1 MRQCLGN
8 GQKINAQNDPWLRT
22 IDNSYIQSVPIKG
35 LEDLQV
41 CELIDHNT
49 NVGVKN
55 ILHDIFDDQ
64 DIVAIQALVIHFA
77 QCKKN

>member
-1 MRQCLGN
+1 M
-8 GQKINAQNDPWLRT
+8 
-22 IDNSYIQSVPIKG
+22 PIKG